1 MKMIAPNIAMP
12 MVAPIAL
19 ETLKTLERNSVSGT
33 IGSGARRLLPDE
45 RGQQHDP
52 GDAEPDD
59 QRRAPGVLGA
69 APGREQDQRADAA
82 A

>member
-12 MVAPIAL
+12 MVAPMAL
-19 ETLKTLERNSVSGT
+19 ETLKTLERKSVSGT

-45 RGQQHDP
+45 GRQQHDP

-59 QRRAPGVLGA
+59 QSASPRRTRCRP
-69 APGREQDQRADAA
+69 RS
-82 A
+82 